1 MNVKFIR
8 GFYGEK
14 NAEGHEATMRP
25 NSPSSKEPP
34 ESDIWANQTSM
45 PGDKFYILLKAIR
58 CNREKI
64 GAQFE
69 GLKNQFI
76 GLKNRL
82 ESEEKKTDQI
92 ESRELQ
98 AACEMDSLREDVNFL
113 LAKAAALGEGRYC
126 RLEEGDRVSDFIHR
140 LFQQCLNQDGLENE
154 GKAPGKTI
162 HAFIGKAED
171 LGNGS
176 CNYNL
181 EIGGLPEGEEG
192 DNISSFVQALFQHCL
207 DYKQDEKDVEQGQDQ
222 KKEPRVNLK
231 RKKSARKAQKERAK
245 GSDFCKSQH
254 LDVVQYKDVAST
266 LPPNKEPSINFLDP
280 QYFGQFSVG
289 SSPQNFTLIFDT
301 SSSNLWAPSVRCL
314 RKAIIG
320 TDQVSVEELHV
331 SNQTSASEPV
341 STFVDADFD
350 GIFAVTYPSQADEG
364 STSVFDNAASPDLV
378 AVPILSVYVNSN
390 KAGGEVAFCREGCQP
405 IIDTGTSTFTA
416 RPAEFVQLQNQIGA
430 MSVNREYPV
439 ECHGRN
445 VMPDI
450 NFTVNG
456 RQYTLTPQKYTL
468 MELPDEMNFQGLDM
482 PPPDGP
488 VWIFGDVFIGQFYSV
503 FDCGNHRVGL
513 VPAVP

>member
-266 LPPNKEPSINFLDP
+266 LPPNKEPSINFLD
-280 QYFGQFSVG
+280 
-289 SSPQNFTLIFDT
+289 
-301 SSSNLWAPSVRCL
+301 
-314 RKAIIG
+314 
-320 TDQVSVEELHV
+320 VEELHV